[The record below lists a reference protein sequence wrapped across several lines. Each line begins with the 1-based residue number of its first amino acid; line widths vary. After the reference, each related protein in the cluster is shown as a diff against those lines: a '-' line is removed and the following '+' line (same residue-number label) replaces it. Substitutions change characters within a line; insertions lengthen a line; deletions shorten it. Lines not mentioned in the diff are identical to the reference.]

1 VDEVSFELSAAGEDF
16 SEGLK
21 QIKIEVNGT
30 ELPHLVRDVE
40 LPGARA
46 EGDEE
51 LAGNYVGLVPGYVRM
66 DVAGHFLA
74 GAGAKLYDTDEEKVQ
89 LLGCGCG
96 EIGCSPLLA
105 RVTVTDDTV
114 TWDDFE
120 QPTRPEWDY
129 DDLGPFTF
137 ERSQYER
144 ALFAL
149 LE

>member
-1 VDEVSFELSAAGEDF
+1 MTSGSSGRAWSMPRPPSGREPRAANHHCVDEVSFELSPAGEDF

-30 ELPHLVRDVE
+30 ELPELVRDVE

-74 GAGAKLYDTDEEKVQ
+74 GAGAKLYDTDDEKVQ

-105 RVTVTDDTV
+105 RVTVT
-114 TWDDFE
+114 
-120 QPTRPEWDY
+120 
-129 DDLGPFTF
+129 
-137 ERSQYER
+137 
-144 ALFAL
+144 
-149 LE
+149 

>member
-1 VDEVSFELSAAGEDF
+1 MDEVSFELARAGAEF
-16 SEGLK
+16 SDELK
-21 QIKIEVNGT
+21 QIKIQVNGT
-30 ELPHLVRDVE
+30 ELPELVREIE

-51 LAGNYVGLVPGYVRM
+51 LAGNYVGLVPGYVRV
-66 DVAGHFLA
+66 DVAGHFLG
-74 GAGAKLYDTDEEKVQ
+74 GAGAKLYDSDDEKIQ

-96 EIGCSPLLA
+96 EVGCSPLLA

-114 TWDDFE
+114 TWDEFE

-129 DDLGPFTF
+129 DGLGPFTF